1 MLMKKNIIRI
11 TSRLGTEFDSEV
23 VIGKETYLVQT
34 ENSGAKK
41 PLIITRVYL
50 KGQIVL
56 SRKTDYG
63 DITDVLGSQDKLRE
77 LMRKQHKL
85 VTEMIKA
92 EKLKKTKSISD
103 YLEDVKDLLRIKNNK
118 KALRVLNEALEKH
131 PDDPFLLSYYGCLQ
145 AVTNKDYDTGIDV
158 CHTAIDSL
166 KKRVPFG
173 EEFFYPVFYLN
184 LGRAYLASGNKA
196 EAVNAFNL
204 GLEAGGENKD
214 LLWEI
219 RKLGLRRTPAVPFLR
234 RSNPINKYI
243 GQLLHSLKK

>member
-1 MLMKKNIIRI
+1 MLMKKNVIRM
-11 TSRLGTEFDSEV
+11 TSRLGGEFDSEV
-23 VIGKETYLVQT
+23 AIGKDMYLVQT
-34 ENSGAKK
+34 EDGGARK
-41 PLIITRVYL
+41 PLITTRVYL
-50 KGQIVL
+50 KGQIVM

-63 DITDVLGSQDKLRE
+63 DILTVVGSKDKVHE

-92 EKLKKTKSISD
+92 EKLKKTKSTSD
-103 YLEDVKDLLRIKNNK
+103 YLEDVKDLLRSKNNK
-118 KALRVLNEALEKH
+118 KALRVLDEALEKY

-145 AVTNKDYDTGIDV
+145 AVTKKDYNTGIDL
-158 CHTAIDSL
+158 CHAAIDSL

-196 EAVNAFNL
+196 EAVNAFNM
-204 GLEAGGENKD
+204 GLEADGEDKD

-219 RKLGLRRTPAVPFLR
+219 RKLGLRREPAVPFLR